1 MKSRGEIKAKP
12 NKLLVT
18 CVTISEPIKY
28 VQLELKEIK
37 EIKWF
42 LFEDCIIVHVENPNE
57 SKKKKESNLSLIPY
71 TQNSFQ
77 VDHKYKWKLQN
88 YRNFG
93 KKVKIPSWPGI
104 GHINLRYT
112 TKVQNEKKRKKRKKM
127 IKLLIKIKNKKNP
140 FAL

>member
-57 SKKKKESNLSLIPY
+57 SKKKKRIQPKSHTLH
-71 TQNSFQ
+71 TKF
-77 VDHKYKWKLQN
+77 
-88 YRNFG
+88 
-93 KKVKIPSWPGI
+93 IPS
-104 GHINLRYT
+104 RS
-112 TKVQNEKKRKKRKKM
+112 
-127 IKLLIKIKNKKNP
+127 
-140 FAL
+140 